1 MLGSAD
7 YRAND
12 ILFHMNNFVKVPAG
26 TVVLVLLGQRINEAK
41 KVLGLCGSFN
51 KSISLDIH
59 C

>member
-12 ILFHMNNFVKVPAG
+12 MLFHMNNFVKVPAG
-26 TVVLVLLGQRINEAK
+26 TVVLVLLGQRDKRSK
-41 KVLGLCGSFN
+41 KILGLCGSFN